1 MIPLETSRIYDVN
14 LWTKIS
20 SRRATYPVISSCA
33 LVISPMCPVNSSS
46 RQVAVSTR
54 RLVLLSRIVAFFT
67 CVHCLAYFS
76 TRRVVV
82 STRRLVL
89 SSFCF
94 MSTVNSLCRPST
106 RRVQVLRRFFFKRGD
121 LGTTVK
127 QYGCRE
133 PIDELKE
140 CLRVSIEALLD
151 RLSDRVHEDMD
162 GVDFSW
168 TEFRTWWKEYDA
180 ILENYGVSG
189 RV

>member
-1 MIPLETSRIYDVN
+1 
-14 LWTKIS
+14 
-20 SRRATYPVISSCA
+20 
-33 LVISPMCPVNSSS
+33 MCPVNSSS

-67 CVHCLAYFS
+67 CVHCLACFS

-162 GVDFSW
+162 AVDFSW

-189 RV
+189 RG